1 MIFRLKI
8 QKNKDQNTETTFTYS
23 QTIILA

>member
-8 QKNKDQNTETTFTYS
+8 RKNKDKNTETTFTYS